1 MFWHPNFMPHKTH
14 TISEL
19 ARAFDITTRTIR
31 FYEEKGLLNPQR
43 VGQQRRY
50 TDADRVRLTLIQR
63 GKRIGMSL
71 QESQAIIEMYDPAQ
85 GNVEQLERLLDNVSE
100 RKQQL
105 HAQMQDLKQMLTELD
120 DVEKRCQQALNIVN
134 KKDDN

>member
-1 MFWHPNFMPHKTH
+1 MPNKTH
-14 TISEL
+14 SISEL

-31 FYEEKGLLNPQR
+31 FYEVKGLLNPQR

-71 QESQAIIEMYDPAQ
+71 QEAQAIIEMYDPAH
-85 GNVEQLERLLDNVSE
+85 GNIEQLERLLSNVSE

-105 HAQMQDLKQMLTELD
+105 HAQMRDLKQMLAELD
-120 DVEKRCQQALNIVN
+120 DVEKRCQKALTAVN
-134 KKDDN
+134 KKENN

>member
-1 MFWHPNFMPHKTH
+1 MTNKTH

-43 VGQQRRY
+43 VGQQRLY

-71 QESQAIIEMYDPAQ
+71 QEAQAIIEMYNPAH
-85 GNVEQLERLLDNVSE
+85 GNVEQLKRLLDNVNV

-105 HAQMQDLKQMLTELD
+105 QAQMRDLKQMLTELD
-120 DVEKRCQQALNIVN
+120 DVEKRCQHALNKVN
-134 KKDDN
+134 RKENH

>member
-1 MFWHPNFMPHKTH
+1 MTNKTH

-43 VGQQRRY
+43 VGQQRLY

-71 QESQAIIEMYDPAQ
+71 QEAQAIIEMYNPAH
-85 GNVEQLERLLDNVSE
+85 GNVEQLKRLLDNVNV

-105 HAQMQDLKQMLTELD
+105 EAQMRDLKQMLTELD
-120 DVEKRCQQALNIVN
+120 DVEKRCQQALHKVN
-134 KKDDN
+134 RKENH